1 MRKRRKSWLLIV
13 ALVLCIAAFAAYIM
27 WNRTQ
32 TDNTPPQ
39 ITMDAQ
45 EIQIS
50 VVEPTKNLL
59 EGVTAQDDRD
69 GDVTDSLVVE
79 SIYGMTDD
87 NRVTV
92 TYSAFDSA
100 NNVTKAQRTVYY
112 TDYKSPHF
120 TLSGPLAFEYQSG
133 FDVMDYIGA
142 QDVIDGDIQRRIRA
156 TLVSG
161 ETSLAYEGEHEV
173 QFRVTNSIGDTETI
187 VLPVEVYSSGSYNAD
202 LTLTNYLIYI
212 PKGGEFRAKN
222 YLGTFMVQNKTVNT
236 SLPEVEVEITGNVNT
251 QIPGV
256 YPVSYTVKYLD
267 NYTTYTGYSKLIVVV
282 EG

>member
-1 MRKRRKSWLLIV
+1 MRKRKRIWLLII
-13 ALVLCIAAFAAYIM
+13 ALILCIAGFAAYIVWDRM
-27 WNRTQ
+27 N

-45 EIQIS
+45 EIQVS
-50 VVEPTKNLL
+50 VVEPTSKLL
-59 EGVTAQDDRD
+59 EGVTAYDDRD
-69 GDVTDSLVVE
+69 GDVTDSIVVE
-79 SIYGMTDD
+79 SVYGMTSD

-92 TYSAFDSA
+92 TYSAFDSS

-120 TLSGPLAFEYQSG
+120 VLNGPLAFEYESN

-161 ETSLAYEGEHEV
+161 ESSLAHEGIHNV
-173 QFRVTNSIGDTETI
+173 QFRVTNSIGDTKTI
-187 VLPVEVYSSGSYNAD
+187 VLPVEVYSSDRYNAE
-202 LTLTNYLIYI
+202 LTLTDYLVYI
-212 PKGGEFRAKN
+212 KKGGSFKAEN
-222 YLGTFMVQNKTVNT
+222 YLGRFVARNKTIST
-236 SLPEVEVEITGNVNT
+236 RLPDVEVEISGNVDT
-251 QIPGV
+251 QTAGI
-256 YPVSYTVKYLD
+256 YPVSYTVKYVE
-267 NYTTYTGYSKLIVVV
+267 NNTTYIGYSKLIVVV